1 MRTRGSK
8 YWAWADPMLHSR
20 CHEEVCSDG
29 NIIDVQVRLSCT
41 GLTQLF
47 IGVYSPSGDALFE
60 DAYYA
65 RPGESMSTALLGVL
79 REPAASPPKA
89 LPLRSFSPS
98 RGRFYVL
105 YICDLFS
112 L

>member
-29 NIIDVQVRLSCT
+29 TIIDVQVRLSCT

-65 RPGESMSTALLGVL
+65 RPGESMSTALAWGIDT
-79 REPAASPPKA
+79 A
-89 LPLRSFSPS
+89 RSVATKGSS
-98 RGRFYVL
+98 VEELLATTR
-105 YICDLFS
+105 
-112 L
+112 